1 MERNQN
7 YVELW
12 GVAAGEP
19 VFSHENHTRR
29 FDKFPLRVERLSGQN
44 DVPVIVA
51 SEALLRVCPVDEGQ
65 SLRIVGQLRSFNNKS
80 GQGNRLVITV
90 FAQSIEPGDGSY
102 FNRILL
108 SGALCKKPVLRH
120 TPLGRSICDVILA
133 VNRHYGRADYLPCIA
148 WGQTAVQIAG
158 MDVGERLALEGRVQS
173 RTYTKLLESG
183 SEERTAFEVSIM
195 QLLDVQTTLILV
207 PAADIV
213 DRLNGWECTVFHAQ
227 FLSLIDKRKTLQ
239 HKIHH
244 AQQLLTLLILGIF
257 RQIMADTSWLVMVL
271 DDVGEETDTFAD
283 LLAGKAALLIFI
295 RSRSLPVIPAKHG
308 LSSHVLTEIKNRSE
322 IRIITNKP
330 TDITVIQAKDLSDR
344 KCMMRFCRFL
354 MHLI

>member
-51 SEALLRVCPVDEGQ
+51 SEALLRVCPVEEGQ

-80 GQGNRLVITV
+80 
-90 FAQSIEPGDGSY
+90 AQSIEPGDGSY

-108 SGALCKKPVLRH
+108 SGALCKKPVLRR

-195 QLLDVQTTLILV
+195 QLLD
-207 PAADIV
+207 
-213 DRLNGWECTVFHAQ
+213 E
-227 FLSLIDKRKTLQ
+227 
-239 HKIHH
+239 
-244 AQQLLTLLILGIF
+244 
-257 RQIMADTSWLVMVL
+257 
-271 DDVGEETDTFAD
+271 EETEET
-283 LLAGKAALLIFI
+283 ALL
-295 RSRSLPVIPAKHG
+295 
-308 LSSHVLTEIKNRSE
+308 
-322 IRIITNKP
+322 
-330 TDITVIQAKDLSDR
+330 
-344 KCMMRFCRFL
+344 
-354 MHLI
+354 

>member
-29 FDKFPLRVERLSGQN
+29 FDKFPCGSSACQARTTCPSSWRARHCCASALWRRDRAFASSGSCARLTTRAGRQPARHHRVR
-44 DVPVIVA
+44 
-51 SEALLRVCPVDEGQ
+51 
-65 SLRIVGQLRSFNNKS
+65 
-80 GQGNRLVITV
+80 
-90 FAQSIEPGDGSY
+90 QSIEPGDGSY

-108 SGALCKKPVLRH
+108 SGALCKKPVLRR

-195 QLLDVQTTLILV
+195 QLLD
-207 PAADIV
+207 
-213 DRLNGWECTVFHAQ
+213 E
-227 FLSLIDKRKTLQ
+227 
-239 HKIHH
+239 
-244 AQQLLTLLILGIF
+244 
-257 RQIMADTSWLVMVL
+257 
-271 DDVGEETDTFAD
+271 EETEET
-283 LLAGKAALLIFI
+283 ALL
-295 RSRSLPVIPAKHG
+295 
-308 LSSHVLTEIKNRSE
+308 
-322 IRIITNKP
+322 
-330 TDITVIQAKDLSDR
+330 
-344 KCMMRFCRFL
+344 
-354 MHLI
+354 

>member
-51 SEALLRVCPVDEGQ
+51 SEALLRVCPVEEGQ

-80 GQGNRLVITV
+80 GHGNRLVITV

-108 SGALCKKPVLRH
+108 SGALCKKPVLRR

-158 MDVGERLALEGRVQS
+158 MDVGERLALEGRS
-173 RTYTKLLESG
+173 CSFWTKKKRRRPPYYRRSPPSFAYSPLSYSNNLSVHPFTILRR
-183 SEERTAFEVSIM
+183 SVRVFRAIYSIRFFEI
-195 QLLDVQTTLILV
+195 
-207 PAADIV
+207 
-213 DRLNGWECTVFHAQ
+213 
-227 FLSLIDKRKTLQ
+227 
-239 HKIHH
+239 
-244 AQQLLTLLILGIF
+244 
-257 RQIMADTSWLVMVL
+257 
-271 DDVGEETDTFAD
+271 
-283 LLAGKAALLIFI
+283 
-295 RSRSLPVIPAKHG
+295 
-308 LSSHVLTEIKNRSE
+308 
-322 IRIITNKP
+322 
-330 TDITVIQAKDLSDR
+330 
-344 KCMMRFCRFL
+344 
-354 MHLI
+354 